1 VFGFF
6 FLGSKETVC
15 LELIADAKLPFE
27 KLYFYTFPSGNG
39 SPWLNWVS
47 MLSKV
52 QAEMQSESQQ
62 SEESRRLYCLAF

>member
-1 VFGFF
+1 MFGFF
-6 FLGSKETVC
+6 SLVQKKLC

-27 KLYFYTFPSGNG
+27 KLYFYTFLSGSG

-47 MLSKV
+47 VLSKV

-62 SEESRRLYCLAF
+62 SKESRRLPGLAF